1 MRESFFFFFVHVI
14 ISSKVGCAALFH
26 ARTQGTAS
34 GLLSIHTHIRACMY
48 AYRTRAFCRGR
59 LVRQVRRSRDFVHA
73 CALHARRYGSS
84 MVWERYGVGAVWCGS
99 GACGRL
105 PSLVQLAAMSLS
117 SQGMSRPRYT
127 PLIAPLKP
135 CGAASGASGGAWR
148 APVLEQARAAGRSG
162 RWPSPF
168 AGLALGTCPRPS
180 LSLLGLC
187 P

>member
-1 MRESFFFFFVHVI
+1 
-14 ISSKVGCAALFH
+14 
-26 ARTQGTAS
+26 
-34 GLLSIHTHIRACMY
+34 MY
-48 AYRTRAFCRGR
+48 AYRTRAFCRRR

-135 CGAASGASGGAWR
+135 CGAASGAAEEHGVRLCWNRR
-148 APVLEQARAAGRSG
+148 ARQDAQDAGRAL
-162 RWPSPF
+162 SP
-168 AGLALGTCPRPS
+168 GLR
-180 LSLLGLC
+180 
-187 P
+187 